1 MVNQPK
7 ILWLLLALKLNCCMF
22 LNPQQISLSFVM
34 QNYYKTLI
42 QFSNSKKYDS
52 YKISVNSNLISYVY
66 IKGPITIRILL
77 QCYMQVIHQIWCQN
91 IKNVKFQFIFLL
103 GYAHKTSQLIKWCGT
118 RAGLLRF
125 CRPLIGTN
133 STPTQHKSLKFT
145 RKKNITQRSF
155 YHYEE
160 NNIISC

>member
-1 MVNQPK
+1 MTHTIFPS
-7 ILWLLLALKLNCCMF
+7 I
-22 LNPQQISLSFVM
+22 QIWFHS
-34 QNYYKTLI
+34 
-42 QFSNSKKYDS
+42 
-52 YKISVNSNLISYVY
+52 Y
-66 IKGPITIRILL
+66 IKGPIDIRILL
-77 QCYMQVIHQIWCQN
+77 ECCMQVIHQIWCQK
-91 IKNVKFQFIFLL
+91 IQNVKFQFIFLL

-118 RAGLLRF
+118 RARLLRF

-160 NNIISC
+160 NNIISCWRRRFFTVWKFQEFSVIKILDEINCGEFRTPKTPFLQF